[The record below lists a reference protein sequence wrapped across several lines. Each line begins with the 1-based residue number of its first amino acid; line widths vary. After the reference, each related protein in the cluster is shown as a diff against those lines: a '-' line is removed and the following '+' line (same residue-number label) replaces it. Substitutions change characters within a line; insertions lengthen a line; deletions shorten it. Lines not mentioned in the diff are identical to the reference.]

1 MIFDE
6 NANNFDIYIYMVS
19 TAPMI
24 YLNYVFYICQDVVF
38 MENTH
43 KSNKVDD
50 IHEEPLTTHHEMYV
64 H

>member
-1 MIFDE
+1 
-6 NANNFDIYIYMVS
+6 MVS